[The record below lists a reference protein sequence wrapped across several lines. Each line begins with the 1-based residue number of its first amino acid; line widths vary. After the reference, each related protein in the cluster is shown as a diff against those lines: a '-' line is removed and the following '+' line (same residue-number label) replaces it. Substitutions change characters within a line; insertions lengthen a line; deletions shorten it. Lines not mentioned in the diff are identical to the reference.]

1 MIKPYRK
8 IVVLVLLFI
17 PCYFLYSRAGGG
29 GHSGGGGGGGFHSTS
44 HNGSSSNDFE
54 GVGIL
59 LSISIVGLIL
69 YGIILSYLLFIKTR
83 KSSKV
88 IELASQTDE
97 LWNLEQINK
106 HTFDVFCKMQKAW
119 ETRNLG
125 PVKSIIT
132 KELYDELDK
141 KITVMRSENQK
152 NILEEI
158 NVNKITLIS
167 SVDYKDN
174 SKDAYT
180 AQIDG
185 EMIDYIID
193 DRTKVIIENT
203 QKSIGGFTDCY
214 EFVRINNK
222 WILNKIYND
231 SGIFNLMDAKNHF
244 EK

>member
-1 MIKPYRK
+1 MIKPHRK
-8 IVVLVLLFI
+8 IFVLALLFI

-44 HNGSSSNDFE
+44 HNVSSSNLGDF
-54 GVGIL
+54 GPL
-59 LSISIVGLIL
+59 LIIVIIALLGYGLV
-69 YGIILSYLLFIKTR
+69 LSFLLFIKPKR
-83 KSSKV
+83 SSKV
-88 IELASQTDE
+88 IELASQIDE

-132 KELYDELDK
+132 KELYDELDE

-185 EMIDYIID
+185 QMIDYIID
-193 DRTKVIIENT
+193 DRSNEIIENT

>member
-1 MIKPYRK
+1 MNRSHLK
-8 IVVLVLLFI
+8 IVALALFI
-17 PCYFLYSRAGGG
+17 ISCEILYSRAGGG
-29 GHSGGGGGGGFHSTS
+29 GHSGSGGGGGFHSMS
-44 HNGSSSNDFE
+44 HNGSSSNLGDF
-54 GVGIL
+54 GPL
-59 LSISIVGLIL
+59 LIIVIIALLGYGLV
-69 YGIILSYLLFIKTR
+69 LSFLLFIKPKR
-83 KSSKV
+83 SSKV
-88 IELASQTDE
+88 IGLASQTDD

-106 HTFDVFCKMQKAW
+106 LTFDVFCKMQKAW

-125 PVKSIIT
+125 AVKSIIT

-141 KITVMRSENQK
+141 KITEMRSENRK

-174 SKDAYT
+174 AKDAYT

-185 EMIDYIID
+185 QMIDYIID
-193 DRTKVIIENT
+193 DRSKIIIENA
-203 QKSIGGFTDCY
+203 QKSLGGFTDCY
-214 EFVRINNK
+214 EFVRVNNK

-231 SGIFNLMDAKNHF
+231 SGIIHLMDAKNYY